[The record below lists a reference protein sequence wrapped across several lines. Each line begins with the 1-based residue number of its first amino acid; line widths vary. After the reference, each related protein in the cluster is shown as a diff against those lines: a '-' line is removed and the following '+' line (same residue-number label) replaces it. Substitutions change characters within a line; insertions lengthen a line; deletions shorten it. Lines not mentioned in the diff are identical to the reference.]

1 MFAMN
6 QFPAAN
12 VGFPDVCN
20 TLIGIA
26 SVPVPYPNVAL
37 ESTGFPAP
45 FNTIVGGSPVHNLA
59 TIMVPSMGDLPGLSG
74 VASGTVLGPGNTFVN
89 AQTTL
94 MGALPT
100 KRVTSFGL
108 SNTTN
113 NPTAAVTPNQL
124 KVLILSQ

>member
-20 TLIGIA
+20 TMIGTG
-26 SVPVPYPNVAL
+26 SVPVPYPNAAM

-45 FNTIVGGSPVHNLA
+45 FNTIVGGAPVHNLI
-59 TIMVPSMGDLPGLSG
+59 TIMPPSQGDLPGHSG
-74 VASGTVLGPGNTFVN
+74 VASGTVMGPGNTFVN

-100 KRVTSFGL
+100 KRMSSTGL
-108 SNTTN
+108 SNTIN
-113 NPTAAVTPNQL
+113 NPTSAVTPNQL
-124 KVLILSQ
+124 KVLILSL

>member
-1 MFAMN
+1 MFALN
-6 QFPAAN
+6 QFPAPN

-20 TLIGIA
+20 TETGSGSA
-26 SVPVPYPNVAL
+26 PVAYPNTAI
-37 ESTGFPAP
+37 ESTGFPAA
-45 FNTIVGGSPVHNLA
+45 FHVIVGFAPVHNLA
-59 TIMVPSMGDLPGLSG
+59 TIMPPSQGDLPGHSG

-100 KRVTSFGL
+100 KRVTSTGV

-113 NPTAAVTPNQL
+113 NPTTAAAPNNL
-124 KVLILSQ
+124 SVLVLSL